1 MKHFLRCIVSTAVAL
16 AICLSVV
23 VSADTASTT
32 DADENPYIQTF
43 GDDWE
48 KDGEGRN

>member
-1 MKHFLRCIVSTAVAL
+1 MKHLFRRIVSTTIAL

-23 VSADTASTT
+23 VAADTATTT
-32 DADENPYIQTF
+32 DADENLYIQTF

-48 KDGEGRN
+48 KDNGDRN